1 MPKYNLQFK
10 DWKTSSMLS
19 NKLLKRDNFKRGSTK
34 KLPLSKALESI
45 TLVGLTYRVVDASMV
60 G

>member
-10 DWKTSSMLS
+10 DWKTSSMSS
-19 NKLLKRDNFKRGSTK
+19 NKLLKRDNFKRGSTT